1 MPFLRVLR
9 DKRGYETTYLMHW
22 FREGARLRSSILYV
36 FRTPPAVGVGQRPL
50 ESAVRREI
58 EQSHPDID
66 FDWKGLRET
75 QRVVDAT
82 PEPRGPRGRRRGADG
97 PIVDAPRMAP
107 EPASKAPAPA
117 APRLSVPSTIEGA
130 TAEEQLVFLRSWYEP
145 IRDQVSLRV
154 TDPSRRE
161 ALYALAERLNPE
173 PWSGDQ
179 AIADGLC
186 GAREAL
192 SRLSSFL
199 TKRRRRS
206 RRSRPATAPGPT
218 QEVASEPTNGG

>member
-50 ESAVRREI
+50 EPAVRREI

-66 FDWKGLRET
+66 FDWKGLREM

-97 PIVDAPRMAP
+97 PIADAPRTAP
-107 EPASKAPAPA
+107 EPASEAPAPA
-117 APRLSVPSTIEGA
+117 APRISVPSTLEGV
-130 TAEEQLVFLRSWYEP
+130 TVEEQIAFLRSWYKP

-161 ALYALAERLNPE
+161 ALHALAERLNPE
-173 PWSGDQ
+173 SWSGDQ
-179 AIADGLC
+179 AITDGLL

-192 SRLSSFL
+192 PRLSSFL

-206 RRSRPATAPGPT
+206 RRSRPATAPVPT
-218 QEVASEPTNGG
+218 QDVASEPASGG